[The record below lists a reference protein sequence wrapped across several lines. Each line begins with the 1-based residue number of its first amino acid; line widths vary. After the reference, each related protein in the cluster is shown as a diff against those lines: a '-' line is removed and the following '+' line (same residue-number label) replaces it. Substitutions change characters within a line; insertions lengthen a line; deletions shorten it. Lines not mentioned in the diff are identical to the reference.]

1 MNCVTL
7 KFLDQTD
14 TPGFCTLLYYLI
26 VYIYMHL
33 VKFVMDRFLEEI
45 LSLVKAIIYK
55 KKLNIINIDI
65 WSLEF

>member
-1 MNCVTL
+1 
-7 KFLDQTD
+7 
-14 TPGFCTLLYYLI
+14 
-26 VYIYMHL
+26 MHL

>member
-1 MNCVTL
+1 
-7 KFLDQTD
+7 
-14 TPGFCTLLYYLI
+14 
-26 VYIYMHL
+26 MHL

-65 WSLEF
+65 WSLES